1 MEDQIK
7 EDSILICDTLTQT
20 EQRSLI
26 FQLLYA
32 VDAFDYESSLES
44 IADNFGRGFGVVVPV
59 DSAVFKATQGIIEE
73 RTVLDNHII
82 PFIEHWR
89 PERLGVPTRL
99 ILRIALWELS
109 HTSTDPVVII
119 NEAVELAKCFAEHD
133 AYKFINGLLDE
144 YVKRSQTE

>member
-1 MEDQIK
+1 MEEIK

-32 VDAFDYESSLES
+32 VDAFDYENSLES
-44 IADNFGRGFGVVVPV
+44 IVDNFARGFGVVVPLE
-59 DSAVFKATQGIIEE
+59 SAVFKTTYSIVDE
-73 RTVLDNHII
+73 RNELDSHII
-82 PFIEHWR
+82 PFIENWR
-89 PERLGVPTRL
+89 PERLGVSTRL

-109 HTSTDPVVII
+109 HTNTDAVVII
-119 NEAVELAKCFAEHD
+119 NEAVELAKCFAEQD

-144 YVKRSQTE
+144 YVKRTQEK